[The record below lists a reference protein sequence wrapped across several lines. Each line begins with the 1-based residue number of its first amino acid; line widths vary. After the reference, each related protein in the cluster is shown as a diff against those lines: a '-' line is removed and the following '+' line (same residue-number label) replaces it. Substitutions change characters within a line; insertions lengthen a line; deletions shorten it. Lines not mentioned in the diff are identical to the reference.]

1 MEKVQTGDAQR
12 EAEDAYLLRFTG
24 EIPGSC
30 SVLNT
35 HKKAPRAAMH
45 RRGHRIGERNQLRCT
60 RAYARHA
67 APDSERHLGPA
78 LARSS

>member
-35 HKKAPRAAMH
+35 HMHTCLRAT
-45 RRGHRIGERNQLRCT
+45 RRTGFRKT
-60 RAYARHA
+60 SRA
-67 APDSERHLGPA
+67 GPP
-78 LARSS
+78 SSFFLI